1 MACQIK
7 CFESTTND
15 NAENSANA
23 WLEKEAIE
31 AMRHQISLGSAP
43 QYGISILHEVI
54 GTRDRFPMSKRAPE
68 SS

>member
-15 NAENSANA
+15 NAENGANA
-23 WLEKEAIE
+23 WFEEAIE
-31 AMRHQISLGSAP
+31 AVSHQISLGSAP
-43 QYGISILHEVI
+43 QYGIAILHEVI